1 MLYIFHGPD
10 DFTRA
15 EKITEL
21 KVALGGPSAA
31 ELNISLLDG
40 QGLTLGDIRRAA
52 DAMPFLAPKR
62 LVIVTGYLSY
72 LDNRNEELQ
81 ALLGYLTN
89 LAPTT
94 DLVLV
99 ETESLPKQHPLL
111 KATAGI
117 EANIIHFGELN
128 KHNLQTWIIKRAGDH
143 GATIEPGAADTLGR
157 LVGTD
162 LRALDNEIEKLALYV
177 TDRRPIKQADIDLLV
192 PYTEEAEQF
201 GMSNAI
207 GQRDARRAYDQLRKE
222 LDEGKNPMA
231 ILGSITAQ
239 IRALIEVKD
248 MADRGMSAREI
259 ANVKGWK
266 SDYAAKMRLREAAN
280 FSMARLEQIFEMLL
294 ETELAI
300 KTGRM
305 DHMLALDTL
314 IARLCSR
321 QATVSGN

>member
-21 KVALGGPSAA
+21 KAALGDSSAA
-31 ELNISLLDG
+31 ELNVSTLDG
-40 QGLTLGDIRRAA
+40 QGLTLGDIRRDA

-72 LDNRNEELQ
+72 LDNRPEELQ
-81 ALLGYLTN
+81 ALLDYLSN
-89 LAPTT
+89 LSPTT

-99 ETESLPKQHPLL
+99 ENESLPKQHPVL
-111 KATAGI
+111 KAAAAV
-117 EANIIHFGELN
+117 ESNIIYFGELN
-128 KHNLQTWIIKRAGDH
+128 KHDLQSWIIKRAREH
-143 GATIEPGAADTLGR
+143 GATIEPGAADILGR

-177 TDRRPIKQADIDLLV
+177 TDQRPISKADIELLV
-192 PYTEEAEQF
+192 PYTEEAELF

-222 LDEGKNPMA
+222 LDEGRNPMA

-248 MADRGMSAREI
+248 MADRGMTAREI
-259 ANVKGWK
+259 ANLKGWK
-266 SDYAAKMRLREAAN
+266 SDYAATMRLREAAN
-280 FSMARLEQIFEMLL
+280 FSMVRLEQIFEMLL
-294 ETELAI
+294 ETDLAI
-300 KTGRM
+300 KTGRI

-321 QATVSGN
+321 

>member
-21 KVALGGPSAA
+21 KAALGDSSAA
-31 ELNISLLDG
+31 ELNVSTLDG
-40 QGLTLGDIRRAA
+40 QGLTLGDIRRDA

-72 LDNRNEELQ
+72 LDNRQEELQ
-81 ALLGYLTN
+81 ALLDYLSN
-89 LAPTT
+89 LSPTT

-99 ETESLPKQHPLL
+99 ENESLPKQHPVL
-111 KATAGI
+111 KAAAAV
-117 EANIIHFGELN
+117 ESNIIYFGELN
-128 KHNLQTWIIKRAGDH
+128 KHDLQSWIIKRAREH
-143 GATIEPGAADTLGR
+143 GATIEPGAADILGR

-177 TDRRPIKQADIDLLV
+177 TDQRPISKADIELLV
-192 PYTEEAEQF
+192 PYTEEAELF

-222 LDEGKNPMA
+222 LDEGRNPMA

-248 MADRGMSAREI
+248 MADRGTTAREI
-259 ANVKGWK
+259 ANLKGWK
-266 SDYAAKMRLREAAN
+266 SDYAATMRLREAAN
-280 FSMARLEQIFEMLL
+280 FSMVRLEQIFEMLL
-294 ETELAI
+294 ETDLAI

-321 QATVSGN
+321 

>member
-21 KVALGGPSAA
+21 KAALGNSSAA
-31 ELNISLLDG
+31 ELNVSVLDG
-40 QGLTLGDIRRAA
+40 QGLTLGDIRRDA

-72 LDNRNEELQ
+72 LDNRPEELQ
-81 ALLGYLTN
+81 ALLDYLSN
-89 LAPTT
+89 LSPTT

-99 ETESLPKQHPLL
+99 ENESLPKQHPVL
-111 KATAGI
+111 KAATAV
-117 EANIIHFGELN
+117 EANIIYFGELN
-128 KHNLQTWIIKRAGDH
+128 KHDLQSWIIKRAREH
-143 GATIEPGAADTLGR
+143 GATIEPGAADILGR

-177 TDRRPIKQADIDLLV
+177 TDQRPISKADIELLV
-192 PYTEEAEQF
+192 PYTEEAELF

-222 LDEGKNPMA
+222 LDEGRNPMA

-259 ANVKGWK
+259 AHLKGWK
-266 SDYAAKMRLREAAN
+266 SDYAATMRLREAAK
-280 FSMARLEQIFEMLL
+280 FSMVRLEQIFEMLL
-294 ETELAI
+294 ETDLAI

-321 QATVSGN
+321 

>member
-21 KVALGGPSAA
+21 KAALGDSSTA
-31 ELNISLLDG
+31 ELNVSTLDG
-40 QGLTLGDIRRAA
+40 QGLTLGDIRRDA

-72 LDNRNEELQ
+72 LDNRQEELQ
-81 ALLGYLTN
+81 ALLDYLSN
-89 LAPTT
+89 LSPTT

-99 ETESLPKQHPLL
+99 ENESLPKQHPVL
-111 KATAGI
+111 KAAVAV
-117 EANIIHFGELN
+117 ESNIIYFGELN
-128 KHNLQTWIIKRAGDH
+128 KHDLQSWIIKRAREH
-143 GATIEPGAADTLGR
+143 GATIEPGAADILGR

-177 TDRRPIKQADIDLLV
+177 TDQRPISKADIELLV
-192 PYTEEAEQF
+192 PYTEEAELF

-222 LDEGKNPMA
+222 LDEGRNPMA

-259 ANVKGWK
+259 ANLKGWK
-266 SDYAAKMRLREAAN
+266 SDYAATMRLREAAN
-280 FSMARLEQIFEMLL
+280 FSMVRLEQIFEMLL
-294 ETELAI
+294 ETDLAI
-300 KTGRM
+300 KTGRI

-321 QATVSGN
+321 

>member
-21 KVALGGPSAA
+21 KAALGDSSAA
-31 ELNISLLDG
+31 ELNVSVLDG
-40 QGLTLGDIRRAA
+40 QGLTLGDIRRDA

-62 LVIVTGYLSY
+62 LVIVTDYLSY
-72 LDNRNEELQ
+72 LDNRQEELQ
-81 ALLGYLTN
+81 ALLDYLSN
-89 LAPTT
+89 LSPTT

-99 ETESLPKQHPLL
+99 ENESLPKQHPVL
-111 KATAGI
+111 KAAVAV
-117 EANIIHFGELN
+117 ESNIIYFGELN
-128 KHNLQTWIIKRAGDH
+128 KHDLQSWIIKRAREH
-143 GATIEPGAADTLGR
+143 GATIEPGAADILGR

-177 TDRRPIKQADIDLLV
+177 TDQRPISKADIELLV
-192 PYTEEAEQF
+192 PYTEEAELF

-222 LDEGKNPMA
+222 LDEGRNPMA

-259 ANVKGWK
+259 ANLKGWK
-266 SDYAAKMRLREAAN
+266 SDYAATMRLREAAN
-280 FSMARLEQIFEMLL
+280 FSMVRLEQIFEMLL
-294 ETELAI
+294 ETDLAI
-300 KTGRM
+300 KTGRI

-321 QATVSGN
+321 